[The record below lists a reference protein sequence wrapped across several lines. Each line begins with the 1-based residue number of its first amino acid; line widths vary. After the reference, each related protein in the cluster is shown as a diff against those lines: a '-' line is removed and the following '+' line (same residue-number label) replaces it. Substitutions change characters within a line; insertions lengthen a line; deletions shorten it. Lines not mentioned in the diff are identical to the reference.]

1 MRRFTTKAIIAL
13 LAIGGG
19 YWAAQTLAPL
29 AMAPLTVDQPS
40 AVMQAPTVMPVS
52 VAAGGPSG
60 DQLVQ
65 EVINRSL
72 ERRPNIAAKVRQL
85 VRIGDEVL
93 RGKGSYWQQGVGNL
107 RRTRWELE
115 TTLVGADPAFV
126 VQVYD
131 GEYVWTDRKLPGTRK
146 VTRVGMEAIRR
157 EANSQNGAGQGSG
170 IAGFTD
176 AAARGG
182 LSQLVASLARCF
194 TFSSPQPMQLGERT
208 MLAVIGTWRP
218 EQLEREWPGLS
229 TKPPEEW
236 PSHLPHHVLLYI
248 DSSELFPYL
257 IEYRGG
263 GDAALV
269 TDPHGVFATRHPLAL
284 FEFLEVEYFGS
295 TMPQSLFQYAPPDPS
310 WHDVTSKVIEELRA
324 AGTKGPAEMTQRE
337 GTWRE

>member
-1 MRRFTTKAIIAL
+1 MRRFTSRAIIAV

-29 AMAPLTVDQPS
+29 AMAPLEGEKPDAPMT
-40 AVMQAPTVMPVS
+40 APTVMPVS
-52 VAAGGPSG
+52 AAGGGPSG

-72 ERRPNIAAKVRQL
+72 ERRPNIAAKLRQL

-115 TTLVGADPAFV
+115 TTLVGADPAYV

-131 GEYVWTDRKLPGTRK
+131 GEYVWTDRKLPGARK

-157 EANSQNGAGQGSG
+157 EVNALNAAGQGGG
-170 IAGFTD
+170 IAGFSD

-182 LSQLVASLARCF
+182 LSQLVTSLARCF

-208 MLAVIGTWRP
+208 MLAVIGTWKP
-218 EQLEREWPGLS
+218 EQLEREWAGLS
-229 TKPPEEW
+229 TKPPAEW
-236 PSHLPHHVLLYI
+236 PTHLPHHVLLYI

-263 GDAALV
+263 ENAELV
-269 TDPHGVFATRHPLAL
+269 TDPHGVFATRQPLAL

-295 TMPQSLFQYAPPDPS
+295 TMPAQLFQYAPPDPS
-310 WHDVTSKVIEELRA
+310 WHDVTGKVIEELRA
-324 AGTKGPAEMTQRE
+324 TSAKGSAEMTQRE
-337 GTWRE
+337 GTWRQ

>member
-1 MRRFTTKAIIAL
+1 LRRLTTKLVIAL

-29 AMAPLTVDQPS
+29 ALEPLKVGEPTP
-40 AVMQAPTVMPVS
+40 AMLAPTVMPANLS
-52 VAAGGPSG
+52 AGGPSG

-65 EVINRSL
+65 EVISRSL
-72 ERRPNIAAKVRQL
+72 ERRPNISAKVRQM
-85 VRIGDEVL
+85 VRIGEEWL
-93 RGKGSYWQQGVGNL
+93 TGKGSYWQQGIGNL

-115 TTLVGADPAFV
+115 TRIGADAAFV
-126 VQVYD
+126 TQVYD

-157 EANSQNGAGQGSG
+157 ELNSQGEAGQGGG

-182 LSQLVASLARCF
+182 LSQLVTSLARCF
-194 TFSSPQPMQLGERT
+194 TFSAPQPMQVGERT

-218 EQLEREWPGLS
+218 EQLEREWSGLS
-229 TKPPEEW
+229 TRPPADW
-236 PSHLPHHVLLYI
+236 PRHMPHHVLVYI

-263 GDAALV
+263 EDAGLV
-269 TDPHGVFATRHPLAL
+269 TDPQGILATRQPLAL
-284 FEFLEVEYFGS
+284 FEFLDVEYFGS
-295 TMPQSLFQYAPPDPS
+295 TMPASLFQYTPPDPS
-310 WHDVTSKVIEELRA
+310 WHDVTSRVLEELRA
-324 AGTKGPAEMTQRE
+324 AGAKGEPEMTRRE
-337 GTWRE
+337 GTWRQ

>member
-1 MRRFTTKAIIAL
+1 LRRFTTRAIIAL

-29 AMAPLTVDQPS
+29 AMAPLDPAAPLPPTLS
-40 AVMQAPTVMPVS
+40 AMVTPV
-52 VAAGGPSG
+52 ALPAGGPSG

-65 EVINRSL
+65 EMISRSL
-72 ERRPNIAAKVRQL
+72 ERRPNITAKVRQM
-85 VRIGDEVL
+85 VRVGDERL
-93 RGKGSYWQQGVGNL
+93 TGQGKYWQQGIGNL

-115 TTLVGADPAFV
+115 TLVGDDVAYV
-126 VQVYD
+126 TQVYD

-146 VTRVGMEAIRR
+146 VTRVGIEALRR
-157 EANSQNGAGQGSG
+157 ELSAQGRGGEGEGLAGWN
-170 IAGFTD
+170 D

-194 TFSSPQPMQLGERT
+194 TFSSPQPMQLGDRT
-208 MLAVIGTWRP
+208 MLAVVGTWRA
-218 EQLEREWPGLS
+218 EKLEREWPGLS
-229 TKPPEEW
+229 SKPPASW

-269 TDPHGVFATRHPLAL
+269 TDPHGVFATRQPLAL
-284 FEFLEVEYFGS
+284 FEFFEIEYFGS
-295 TMPQSLFQYAPPDPS
+295 AMPASLFRYTPPDPS
-310 WHDVTSKVIEELRA
+310 WHDATSKVVEELRA
-324 AGTKGPAEMTQRE
+324 TAPGAAEMTQRA
-337 GTWRE
+337 GTWRQ

>member
-1 MRRFTTKAIIAL
+1 
-13 LAIGGG
+13 
-19 YWAAQTLAPL
+19 
-29 AMAPLTVDQPS
+29 MAPLEGEKPDAPMTV
-40 AVMQAPTVMPVS
+40 PTVMPVS
-52 VAAGGPSG
+52 AAGGGPSG

-72 ERRPNIAAKVRQL
+72 ERRPNIAAKLRQL

-115 TTLVGADPAFV
+115 TTLVGADPAYV

-131 GEYVWTDRKLPGTRK
+131 GEYVWTDRKLPGARK

-157 EANSQNGAGQGSG
+157 EVNALNAAGQGGG
-170 IAGFTD
+170 IAGFSD

-182 LSQLVASLARCF
+182 LSQLVTSLARCF

-208 MLAVIGTWRP
+208 MLAVIGTWKP
-218 EQLEREWPGLS
+218 EQLEREWAGLS
-229 TKPPEEW
+229 TKPPAEW
-236 PSHLPHHVLLYI
+236 PTHLPHHVLLYI

-263 GDAALV
+263 ENAELV
-269 TDPHGVFATRHPLAL
+269 TDPHGVFATRQPLAL

-295 TMPQSLFQYAPPDPS
+295 TMPAQLFQYAPPDPS
-310 WHDVTSKVIEELRA
+310 WHDVTGKVIEELRA
-324 AGTKGPAEMTQRE
+324 TSAKGSAEMTQRE
-337 GTWRE
+337 GTWRQ

>member
-1 MRRFTTKAIIAL
+1 LRRFTTKLVIAL

-19 YWAAQTLAPL
+19 YWAARTLAPL
-29 AMAPLTVDQPS
+29 AIEPLNLAEAPAVLQTPTLTS
-40 AVMQAPTVMPVS
+40 VS
-52 VAAGGPSG
+52 VPAGGPSG

-72 ERRPNIAAKVRQL
+72 ERRPNIAAHVRQL
-85 VRIGDEVL
+85 VRVGDERL
-93 RGKGSYWQQGVGNL
+93 NGKGSYWQQGLGNL

-115 TTLVGADPAFV
+115 THVGTDPAFV
-126 VQVYD
+126 TQVYD

-157 EANSQNGAGQGSG
+157 ELSSQSGAGQGSG
-170 IAGFTD
+170 IAAFSD
-176 AAARGG
+176 AAVRGG
-182 LSQLVASLARCF
+182 LSQLISSLARCF

-218 EQLEREWPGLS
+218 EQLEKEWPGLS
-229 TKPPEEW
+229 TKTPEEW

-263 GDAALV
+263 VDAELV
-269 TDPHGVFATRHPLAL
+269 TDPHGVFATRDPLAL
-284 FEFLEVEYFGS
+284 FEFYDVQYFGS
-295 TMPQSLFQYAPPDPS
+295 TMPASLFQYTPPDPS
-310 WHDVTSKVIEELRA
+310 WHDVTSKVVEELRA
-324 AGTKGPAEMTQRE
+324 AEAKPPAEMTQRT
-337 GTWRE
+337 GTWRQ

>member
-1 MRRFTTKAIIAL
+1 MRRFTSRAIIAL

-29 AMAPLTVDQPS
+29 ALAPLEGEKPDVP
-40 AVMQAPTVMPVS
+40 MQAPTVMPVS

-65 EVINRSL
+65 EVISRSL

-85 VRIGDEVL
+85 VRVGEERL
-93 RGKGSYWQQGVGNL
+93 RGQGTYWQQGVGNL

-115 TTLVGADPAFV
+115 TLVGSDLAYV
-126 VQVYD
+126 TQVYD

-157 EANSQNGAGQGSG
+157 ELNSQNGAGEGGGVAS
-170 IAGFTD
+170 FSD

-218 EQLEREWPGLS
+218 QQLEKEWAGLS
-229 TKPPEEW
+229 TKPPAEW

-263 GDAALV
+263 EDAELV
-269 TDPHGVFATRHPLAL
+269 TDPHGVFATRNPLAL

-295 TMPQSLFQYAPPDPS
+295 TMPANLFQYTPPDPS

-324 AGTKGPAEMTQRE
+324 AAKEATPEMTQRE
-337 GTWRE
+337 GTWRQ

>member
-1 MRRFTTKAIIAL
+1 MRRFTSRAIIAV

-29 AMAPLTVDQPS
+29 AMAPLEGEKPDAPMTV
-40 AVMQAPTVMPVS
+40 PTVMPVS
-52 VAAGGPSG
+52 AAGGGPSG

-72 ERRPNIAAKVRQL
+72 ERRPNIAAKLRQL

-115 TTLVGADPAFV
+115 TTLVGADPAYV

-131 GEYVWTDRKLPGTRK
+131 GEYVWTDRKLPGARK

-157 EANSQNGAGQGSG
+157 EMNSQSAAGQGGG
-170 IAGFTD
+170 IAGFSD

-182 LSQLVASLARCF
+182 LSQLVTSLARCF

-208 MLAVIGTWRP
+208 MLAVIGTWKP
-218 EQLEREWPGLS
+218 EQLEREWAGLS
-229 TKPPEEW
+229 TKPPAEW
-236 PSHLPHHVLLYI
+236 PTHLPHHVLLYI

-263 GDAALV
+263 ENAELV
-269 TDPHGVFATRHPLAL
+269 TDPHGVFATRQPLAL

-295 TMPQSLFQYAPPDPS
+295 TMPAQLFQYAPPDPS
-310 WHDVTSKVIEELRA
+310 WHDVTGKVIEELRA
-324 AGTKGPAEMTQRE
+324 TSAKGSAEMTQRE
-337 GTWRE
+337 GTWRQ

>member
-1 MRRFTTKAIIAL
+1 MRRFTSRAIIAL
-13 LAIGGG
+13 LAIVGG
-19 YWAAQTLAPL
+19 YWAAHTLAPL
-29 AMAPLTVDQPS
+29 AMSPLEGEKPD
-40 AVMQAPTVMPVS
+40 ALAQAPTVMSVS

-72 ERRPNIAAKVRQL
+72 ERRPNIAAQVRQL
-85 VRIGDEVL
+85 VRIGDERL
-93 RGKGSYWQQGVGNL
+93 NGKGSYWQQGVGNL

-115 TTLVGADPAFV
+115 THVGADPAFV
-126 VQVYD
+126 TQVYD

-157 EANSQNGAGQGSG
+157 ELNSQVGAGQGGG
-170 IAGFTD
+170 IPGFTD

-182 LSQLVASLARCF
+182 LSQLVTSLTRCF

-218 EQLEREWPGLS
+218 EQLEKVWPGLL

-236 PSHLPHHVLLYI
+236 PNHLPHHVLLYI

-263 GDAALV
+263 DDATLV
-269 TDPHGVFATRHPLAL
+269 TDPHGVFATRNPLAL
-284 FEFLEVEYFGS
+284 FEFLDVEYFGS
-295 TMPQSLFQYAPPDPS
+295 TMPASLFQYTPPDPS

-324 AGTKGPAEMTQRE
+324 TATKSPAEMTQRE

>member
-1 MRRFTTKAIIAL
+1 LRRFTSRAIIAV

-29 AMAPLTVDQPS
+29 AMAPLEGEKPDAPMTV
-40 AVMQAPTVMPVS
+40 PTVMPVS
-52 VAAGGPSG
+52 AAGGGPSG

-72 ERRPNIAAKVRQL
+72 ERRPNIAAKLRQL

-115 TTLVGADPAFV
+115 TTLVGADPAYV

-131 GEYVWTDRKLPGTRK
+131 GEYVWTDRKLPGARK

-157 EANSQNGAGQGSG
+157 EVNALNAAGQGGG
-170 IAGFTD
+170 IAGFSD

-182 LSQLVASLARCF
+182 LSQLVTSLARCF

-208 MLAVIGTWRP
+208 MLAVIGTWKP
-218 EQLEREWPGLS
+218 EQLEREWAGLS
-229 TKPPEEW
+229 TKPPAEW
-236 PSHLPHHVLLYI
+236 PTHLPHHVLLYI

-263 GDAALV
+263 ENAELV
-269 TDPHGVFATRHPLAL
+269 TDPHGVFATRQPLAL

-295 TMPQSLFQYAPPDPS
+295 TMPAQLFQYAPPDPS
-310 WHDVTSKVIEELRA
+310 WHDVTGKVIEELRA
-324 AGTKGPAEMTQRE
+324 TSAKGSAEMTQRE
-337 GTWRE
+337 GTWRQ

>member
-1 MRRFTTKAIIAL
+1 MRRFTSRLVIAVL
-13 LAIGGG
+13 TIGGG

-29 AMAPLTVDQPS
+29 AMAPLEGEKP
-40 AVMQAPTVMPVS
+40 AVPMQAPTVMPVS

-65 EVINRSL
+65 EVISRSL

-85 VRIGDEVL
+85 VRVGEERL
-93 RGKGSYWQQGVGNL
+93 RGQGTYWQQGVGNL

-115 TTLVGADPAFV
+115 TLVGSDLAYV
-126 VQVYD
+126 TQVYD

-157 EANSQNGAGQGSG
+157 ELNAQNGAGEGGG
-170 IAGFTD
+170 IAGFSD

-182 LSQLVASLARCF
+182 LSQLVASLERCF

-208 MLAVIGTWRP
+208 MLAVIGTWQP
-218 EQLEREWPGLS
+218 EQLEKEWAGLS
-229 TKPPEEW
+229 TKPPAEW

-263 GDAALV
+263 EDAELV
-269 TDPHGVFATRHPLAL
+269 TDPHGVFATRNPLAL

-295 TMPQSLFQYAPPDPS
+295 TMPPNLFQYTPPDPS
-310 WHDVTSKVIEELRA
+310 WHDVTSRVIEELRA
-324 AGTKGPAEMTQRE
+324 ASKGASPEMTQRE
-337 GTWRE
+337 GTWRQ